1 MATSTSQQDFGLM
14 PSPAVDPSQIP
25 VLRPIHHTP
34 SLLLINR
41 TTDFSTTSYELN
53 NFNPPET
60 PSKSLSSTPRKPPNP
75 PSTFMIKVS
84 ILLSRSSGRDKLAS
98 LLQYGAM
105 FIADQRLI
113 PVLDKTPYL
122 NLEESMSTGRKT
134 LRLFKWL
141 KEFERMERAF
151 LQVDPGPHESKLR
164 KTVASVIGLFMHTCS
179 FVYYLV
185 DNILYCSQTGLIRAP
200 EILTLDRMRSV
211 LQLHPESN
219 PMANLDDSFVLLQE
233 KFHLARRVEF
243 EDKLKDW
250 KNLSSLFRLLSALV
264 YCSIQIDSANHAL
277 GKEKDMKK
285 RQNLEDLKYDSWT
298 EIMGSLC
305 NLGILLNRLKY
316 LGFDRIPMWGVGV
329 LGIGSSLF
337 GLEKNWP
344 VEKMED
350 F

>member
-1 MATSTSQQDFGLM
+1 M

-60 PSKSLSSTPRKPPNP
+60 PSKSLSSSGAPRKPPAP
-75 PSTFMIKVS
+75 PSAFMIKVS
-84 ILLSRSSGRDKLAS
+84 ILLSRSSGRDKLAA

-105 FIADQRLI
+105 FFADQRVF
-113 PVLDKTPYL
+113 PVSDKTPYL

-179 FVYYLV
+179 FAYYLV
-185 DNILYCSQTGLIRAP
+185 DNVLYCSQTGLIRAP
-200 EILTLDRMRSV
+200 EILTLDRMRSA
-211 LQLHPESN
+211 LQLQTETN
-219 PMANLDDSFVLLQE
+219 PSSTPLVDDSFVLLQQ
-233 KFHLARRVEF
+233 KFHSAKRAEF

-277 GKEKDMKK
+277 GKETDVKK
-285 RQNLEDLKYDSWT
+285 RRELEALKYDSWT
-298 EIMGSLC
+298 EIFGSLC

-316 LGFDRIPMWGVGV
+316 YGFDRIPMWGVGL

-344 VEKMED
+344 VEKVED
-350 F
+350 